1 MSVAVER
8 CLVRAANPLLPGAG
22 LVLTAGLVLA
32 LTACSPSPATADC
45 TPTPAGSDSSAV
57 TSSGDFG
64 SKPDVTVKAPTAA
77 AETQRSVL
85 IQGDGDVAVA
95 GDTVSI
101 QYTLLNGRSGDEIA
115 ASQYT
120 EGTAESFV
128 LDEAALLPGIVKTL
142 ECTSVGSRVVG
153 VIPAA
158 DAFGD
163 AGQAQLGVEAG
174 DDIVF
179 VADLVEIVPPTPSAS
194 PAVPALPRADGE
206 DQAPEPGF
214 PTVTLDADGRPTI
227 TLPDT
232 APPTDLQL
240 AVLKKGS
247 GAVVADGDN
256 VVVHYVGLNWNTGE
270 IFDESWARGEPAT
283 FNTGQVI
290 SGFTA
295 AIVGQTVG
303 SQVIVI
309 IPPADG
315 YGANGNPPKIGGTD
329 TIVFVVDILG
339 IA

>member
-8 CLVRAANPLLPGAG
+8 CLVRAATPLL
-22 LVLTAGLVLA
+22 LSAGLVLA
-32 LTACSPSPATADC
+32 LTACSPSAPATADC
-45 TPTPAGSDSSAV
+45 TPTASGSDSSAV
-57 TSSGDFG
+57 TASGDFG
-64 SKPDVTVKAPTAA
+64 SKPDVAVKAPTSA

-85 IQGDGDVAVA
+85 IQGDGDLAVA
-95 GDTVSI
+95 GDTVKI
-101 QYTLLNGRSGDEIA
+101 QYTLLNGQSGDELA

-120 EGTAESFV
+120 DGSAEKFV

-142 ECTSVGSRVVG
+142 ECTTVGSRVVG

-163 AGQAQLGVEAG
+163 SGQPQLGVQAG

-179 VADLVEIVPPTPSAS
+179 VADVVEIVPPADP
-194 PAVPALPRADGE
+194 PLPRADGE

-232 APPTDLQL
+232 PPPTELQI

-247 GAVVADGDN
+247 GAEVAEGSD

-283 FNTGQVI
+283 FNTGGVI
-290 SGFTA
+290 SGFSA

>member
-1 MSVAVER
+1 
-8 CLVRAANPLLPGAG
+8 
-22 LVLTAGLVLA
+22 VLA
-32 LTACSPSPATADC
+32 LTACSPTAPSAADC
-45 TPTPAGSDSSAV
+45 TPTASGADSSAV

-64 SKPDVTVKAPTAA
+64 SKPEVTVKAPTSA

-85 IQGDGDVAVA
+85 IQGAGDVAVS
-95 GDTVSI
+95 GDTVRI
-101 QYTLLNGRSGDEIA
+101 QYTLLNGQSGDELA

-120 EGTAESFV
+120 DGTAEEFL

-142 ECTSVGSRVVG
+142 ECTAVGSRVVG

-163 AGQAQLGVEAG
+163 SGQPQLGVQAG
-174 DDIVF
+174 DDLVF
-179 VADLVEIVPPTPSAS
+179 VADVVEIVPPSETTP
-194 PAVPALPRADGE
+194 PADPPLPRADGE

-232 APPTDLQL
+232 APPTELQI

-247 GAVVADGDN
+247 GAEVAEGSD

-283 FNTGQVI
+283 FNTSGVI
-290 SGFTA
+290 SGFSA

-315 YGANGNPPKIGGTD
+315 YGPNGNPPKIGGTD